1 MNVSSYKQPAVM
13 SNGERQSEHC
23 FAVEWMRWM
32 MGRRYIHIFCG
43 TGVGKTSAALGKGV
57 REASEG
63 KNVVLIQFLKEK
75 QSGESMDFFKR
86 LEPEVKLFRFQ
97 KFPENYE
104 NLTER
109 EKADEVQNI
118 KNGLNFAKK
127 VLVTEECDVLILDE
141 ILGLTDKEIVTIEEL
156 HGLIQAVGDETE
168 LYLTGTSRC
177 EELWPYVDEVTELV
191 TSYKADEVPPG
202 SGA

>member
-1 MNVSSYKQPAVM
+1 
-13 SNGERQSEHC
+13 
-23 FAVEWMRWM
+23 

-43 TGVGKTSAALGKGV
+43 TGVGKTSAALGKGL

-63 KNVVLIQFLKEK
+63 KSVVLIRFLKER
-75 QSGESMDFFKR
+75 QSGESLDFFKR
-86 LEPEVKLFRFQ
+86 LEPEIRLFRFE

-109 EKADEVQNI
+109 EKEDEIQNI
-118 KNGLNFAKK
+118 KNGLNFARK

-141 ILGLTDKEIVTIEEL
+141 ILGLTDKGIVSVDELRGMIEL
-156 HGLIQAVGDETE
+156 VSDDME

-177 EELWPYVDEVTELV
+177 EELWPYVDEVTELF
-191 TSYKADEVPPG
+191 TAYRPEEG
-202 SGA
+202 QCEEC